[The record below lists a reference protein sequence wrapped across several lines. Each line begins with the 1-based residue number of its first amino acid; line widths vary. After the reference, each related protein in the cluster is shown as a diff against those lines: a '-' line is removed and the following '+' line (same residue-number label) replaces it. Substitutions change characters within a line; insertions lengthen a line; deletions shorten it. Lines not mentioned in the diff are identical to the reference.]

1 MRYPLAQRFTEI
13 IKTRGELHGDR
24 EQNQPARTQARHP
37 NHENAAGSPRA
48 RYHAFIGWSAE
59 EALSYIQAK
68 SKSLDLYQTVTSAG
82 ARSFKLTSC
91 IPVRI
96 DATVMKA
103 VFSIA
108 A

>member
-1 MRYPLAQRFTEI
+1 METES
-13 IKTRGELHGDR
+13 KSTAAD
-24 EQNQPARTQARHP
+24 AARHP
-37 NHENAAGSPRA
+37 NHERPARSAGA
-48 RYHAFIGWSAE
+48 RYHANIGWSAE

-68 SKSLDLYQTVTSAG
+68 SKSLDLCQTVTSAG
-82 ARSFKLTSC
+82 ARSSKLTFC